1 KVLYEGNLHKATQ
14 HPRPFSFLFLSLP
27 FPSSS
32 TLESNYCF
40 CYNAAWLL
48 YSYRFHLPG
57 SHLAAGLGLRT
68 TGLLA

>member
-32 TLESNYCF
+32 STLESNYCF
-40 CYNAAWLL
+40 CFYYNATYGCYIAIAFTCLV
-48 YSYRFHLPG
+48 
-57 SHLAAGLGLRT
+57 AT
-68 TGLLA
+68 